1 MKKGIIRLA
10 VFSLLLTLMLPFS
23 AAAQSDVSDNEFLS
37 EHQYE
42 DYAITSYDINID
54 VSEYNV
60 LSVSETINAYFFQPR
75 HGIYRTI
82 PITNTIKRTNGT
94 ESVISANIK
103 DVSVPNDN
111 HSTEITNG
119 NYIIKIGDENSTVTG
134 PHTYNISYT
143 YDLGKD
149 TVEGED
155 ELYYNIIGTQWE
167 NAINNVTFTINMPKE
182 FDAEKLGFSSGD
194 YGNVGTNNIYY
205 SVDGNTITGYYSTA
219 LEPGEALTVRLTLP
233 DGYFKFDY
241 TTYYIKIVVSA
252 LIPLAALIIVLI
264 LFIKY
269 GRDKHVVPTVE
280 FYPPD
285 GMNSA
290 EARLWY
296 SGLANNEAVISLLV
310 YLANKGYIKIENGR
324 TKKDFVLH
332 LVRNYDGSDV
342 NESLFMQGLFKNR
355 TTVTPSDLENHFYMY
370 VNDIR
375 ANLNSRESRSRIYNP
390 KSLTMKI
397 ISFIIIAL
405 CFFGGMF
412 VLFSAVGVGLNFDS
426 NMKIALV
433 LIIAFTVAAIII
445 ACFML
450 QRTEKGNEMMGRL
463 MGFRE
468 FLETAE
474 KEKLEALVEENP
486 TYFYDILP
494 YTYALGVSDKW
505 MKKFETI
512 AMEPPTWYS
521 GNTMFNYIMFTSFMN
536 NAMHSATNAMTSQP
550 QNSGG
555 FSGGGGGFSGG
566 GAGGGGGGSW

>member
-10 VFSLLLTLMLPFS
+10 VFSLLFVLMLPFS
-23 AAAQSDVSDNEFLS
+23 AAAQSDVSDQEFLS

-42 DYAITSYDINID
+42 DYAITSYNINID

-82 PITNTIKRTNGT
+82 PLTNTIKRTDGT
-94 ESVISANIK
+94 EATIGANVK
-103 DVSVPNDN
+103 NVSVPNDN
-111 HSTEITNG
+111 SSIEVTNG

-134 PHTYNISYT
+134 PHTYNISYD

-149 TVEGED
+149 TVDGAD
-155 ELYYNIIGTQWE
+155 ELYFNIIGTQWE

-182 FDAEKLGFSSGD
+182 FDAKELGFSSGA
-194 YGNVGTNNIYY
+194 YGTVGTNNIYY
-205 SVDGNTITGYYSTA
+205 SVNGNTITGYYGTELA
-219 LEPGEALTVRLTLP
+219 PGEALTMRLTLP

-241 TTYYIKIVVSA
+241 TTYYIKIAVSA
-252 LIPLAALIIVLI
+252 LIPLLGLIIVLI
-264 LFIKY
+264 LFLKY

-280 FYPPD
+280 FYPPE

-310 YLANKGYIKIENGR
+310 YLANKGYIKIESGR
-324 TKKDFVLH
+324 NKKDFVLR
-332 LVRNYDGSDV
+332 LVKNYDGSDV

-355 TTVTPSDLENHFYMY
+355 TTVTPADLENHFYMY

-397 ISFIIIAL
+397 ISFILIAV
-405 CFFGGMF
+405 CFFAGMF
-412 VLFSAVGVGLNFDS
+412 VLFSAVGVGLHFDR
-426 NMKIALV
+426 NMLIALV
-433 LIIAFTVAAIII
+433 FIIVFTVAAVII

-450 QRTEKGNEMMGRL
+450 QRTEKGNELMGKL

-521 GNTMFNYIMFTSFMN
+521 GNTMFNYVMFSSFMN
-536 NAMHSATNAMTSQP
+536 SAMHSAADAMTSQP

>member
-1 MKKGIIRLA
+1 MNKRKLRLA
-10 VFSLLLTLMLPFS
+10 VFSLLLVLIIPFS
-23 AAAQSDVSDNEFLS
+23 AAAQSNVSDQEFLD

-42 DYAITSYDINID
+42 DYAITSYDININ

-82 PITNTIKRTNGT
+82 PLTNTIKRTDGT
-94 ESVISANIK
+94 EATIGAKIK
-103 DVSVPNDN
+103 NVSVPNDKQ
-111 HSTEITNG
+111 SIEVTNG
-119 NYIIKIGDENSTVTG
+119 NYIIKIGDENTTVTG
-134 PHTYNISYT
+134 AHTYNISYD
-143 YDLGKD
+143 YDLGRD
-149 TVEGED
+149 TLEGAD
-155 ELYYNIIGTQWE
+155 ELYFNIIGTQWE
-167 NAINNVTFTINMPKE
+167 NAINNVTFTVNMPKE
-182 FDAEKLGFSSGD
+182 FDQNELGFSSGA
-194 YGNVGTNNIYY
+194 YGTVGTENIYY
-205 SVDGNTITGYYSTA
+205 KVDDKTITGYYGTELS
-219 LEPGEALTVRLTLP
+219 PGEALTMRLTLP

-241 TTYYIKIVVSA
+241 TAYYLKIAASA
-252 LIPLAALIIVLI
+252 LIPLVGFIIVLI

-280 FYPPD
+280 FYPPE

-296 SGLANNEAVISLLV
+296 SGIANNEAVISLLV
-310 YLANKGYIKIENGR
+310 YLANKGYIKIENGKN
-324 TKKDFVLH
+324 KKDFVLR
-332 LVRNYDGSDV
+332 LVKNYDGTDE
-342 NESLFMQGLFKNR
+342 NENLFMQGLFKNR
-355 TTVTPSDLENHFYMY
+355 LVVTPADLKNHFYMY

-375 ANLNSRESRSRIYNP
+375 ANLNSRESRSKIYNP
-390 KSLTMKI
+390 KSITMKV
-397 ISFIIIAL
+397 ISFILIAV
-405 CFFGGMF
+405 CFFAGMF
-412 VLFSAVGVGLNFDS
+412 VLFSAVGAGLNFDS

-433 LIIAFTVAAIII
+433 LIIAFTVAAVIIT
-445 ACFML
+445 CFML
-450 QRTEKGNEMMGRL
+450 QRTEKGNELMGKL

-505 MKKFETI
+505 IKKFETI
-512 AMEPPTWYS
+512 AIGPPSWYS
-521 GNTMFNYIMFTSFMN
+521 GNTMFNYILFSSFIRSTMN
-536 NAMHSATNAMTSQP
+536 SAAEAMTSQP

>member
-1 MKKGIIRLA
+1 
-10 VFSLLLTLMLPFS
+10 
-23 AAAQSDVSDNEFLS
+23 
-37 EHQYE
+37 
-42 DYAITSYDINID
+42 
-54 VSEYNV
+54 
-60 LSVSETINAYFFQPR
+60 
-75 HGIYRTI
+75 
-82 PITNTIKRTNGT
+82 
-94 ESVISANIK
+94 
-103 DVSVPNDN
+103 
-111 HSTEITNG
+111 
-119 NYIIKIGDENSTVTG
+119 
-134 PHTYNISYT
+134 
-143 YDLGKD
+143 
-149 TVEGED
+149 
-155 ELYYNIIGTQWE
+155 
-167 NAINNVTFTINMPKE
+167 
-182 FDAEKLGFSSGD
+182 
-194 YGNVGTNNIYY
+194 
-205 SVDGNTITGYYSTA
+205 
-219 LEPGEALTVRLTLP
+219 
-233 DGYFKFDY
+233 
-241 TTYYIKIVVSA
+241 
-252 LIPLAALIIVLI
+252 
-264 LFIKY
+264 
-269 GRDKHVVPTVE
+269 
-280 FYPPD
+280 
-285 GMNSA
+285 
-290 EARLWY
+290 
-296 SGLANNEAVISLLV
+296 
-310 YLANKGYIKIENGR
+310 
-324 TKKDFVLH
+324 
-332 LVRNYDGSDV
+332 
-342 NESLFMQGLFKNR
+342 MQGLFKNR